1 MSTLNVRLPESL
13 YRHLRE
19 LAKEDGVSV
28 NQFITL
34 AVAEKISALE
44 TSEYLHRRAASGRLA
59 GFDKV
64 LSLVPDVEPEMEE
77 DRVTDGNS

>member
-13 YRHLRE
+13 HRHLRE

-44 TSEYLHRRAASGRLA
+44 TSEYLRQRAARGRLA
-59 GFDKV
+59 DFDKV
-64 LSLVPDVEPEMEE
+64 LSLVPDVEPEWEE
-77 DRVTDGNS
+77 DRVTSGNG